1 MFFLQE
7 RRGRSSPW
15 VPSLRRHRDHHHERV
30 PQVQVRSPSMSRLLR
45 SHTPGMTRA
54 KKSHIFNDVTHNL
67 FQGGWGQTFF
77 GKTVTLYN
85 FERGHSSVF
94 FYLSYKHGPVP
105 IHGTS

>member
-1 MFFLQE
+1 MFIAGQKKTLLFFLQE

-54 KKSHIFNDVTHNL
+54 KKSHILNDVTHNL
-67 FQGGWGQTFF
+67 FQ
-77 GKTVTLYN
+77 
-85 FERGHSSVF
+85 RGVNHFSA
-94 FYLSYKHGPVP
+94 KQ
-105 IHGTS
+105 